1 MVYLGVCLLGPSV
14 ARQEKV
20 IYMLNWRT
28 ALDTMK
34 TAAGRFEGSPCI
46 LSHYGVHRDMKAVLK
61 ANLQA
66 FEEME
71 GRILEIMP
79 EEFYLEDMVK
89 GLVGYMGILVKSL
102 PKARLMERVVR
113 SLLEYMAETGRLE
126 IGIKDGMIVY
136 MYGGSPHISG
146 SSHMSGGSCTS
157 GSSRTH

>member
-1 MVYLGVCLLGPSV
+1 
-14 ARQEKV
+14 
-20 IYMLNWRT
+20 
-28 ALDTMK
+28 
-34 TAAGRFEGSPCI
+34 
-46 LSHYGVHRDMKAVLK
+46 MKAVLK

-71 GRILEIMP
+71 GRIREIMP
-79 EEFYLEDMVK
+79 GEFYLEDMVK
-89 GLVGYMGILVKSL
+89 GLVWHMGILVKSL

-113 SLLEYMAETGRLE
+113 SLLEYMAETGGLE

-136 MYGGSPHISG
+136 TYGG